1 MRDRDIDDIL
11 RQAGGA
17 QPDVDPALLNRIK
30 GSIGGSMRPVR
41 PLPPAWILTGCLILI
56 CAAVA
61 AGGAL
66 LLGPKG
72 VQKMDALQIGLI
84 FPALA
89 ILVWLAARLCVAEV
103 IPGSPRPLAPWLL
116 IVSGCLALA
125 LIFALLFH
133 DYGTGR
139 FVSQGMTCLVAGLAH
154 ALPASLATWLLL
166 SRGFAVNSLAAGLA
180 KGFLAGLAGVGM
192 LELHC
197 PNFEAPHI
205 LVWHIAVLPV
215 SAAAGMLAA
224 RILRP
229 APGKIALS

>member
-1 MRDRDIDDIL
+1 VRDRDIDDIL
-11 RQAGGA
+11 RQAGGE
-17 QPDVDPALLNRIK
+17 QPDIDPALLERIK
-30 GSIGGSMRPVR
+30 GTIGSSIPPVR

-56 CAAVA
+56 CAAIAV
-61 AGGAL
+61 GGAL
-66 LLGPKG
+66 LLGPTG
-72 VQKMDALQIGLI
+72 VQKMDALEVGLI

-89 ILVWLAARLCVAEV
+89 VLVWLAAKSCVAEA
-103 IPGSPRPLAPWLL
+103 IPGSPRPLAPWALP
-116 IVSGCLALA
+116 VFGCIALA
-125 LIFALLFH
+125 AVFALLFH
-133 DYGTGR
+133 DYGAER

-180 KGFLAGLAGVGM
+180 KGFLAGLAGVSM

-197 PNFEAPHI
+197 TNFEAPHI

-224 RILRP
+224 RIHSVR
-229 APGKIALS
+229 AR

>member
-11 RQAGGA
+11 QQAAGA
-17 QPDVDPALLNRIK
+17 QPDVDPALLERIQ
-30 GSIGGSMRPVR
+30 GSSARRCSRCVRCRPR
-41 PLPPAWILTGCLILI
+41 GFWRGCLILI
-56 CAAVA
+56 CAAIA

-72 VQKMDALQIGLI
+72 VLKMNALEIGLI

-89 ILVWLAARLCVAEV
+89 ILTWLGARLCVAEA

-116 IVSGCLALA
+116 AVSGCITLAA
-125 LIFALLFH
+125 IFALLFH
-133 DYGTGR
+133 DYRTER
-139 FVSQGMTCLVAGLAH
+139 FVPQGMTCLVAGLAH
-154 ALPASLATWLLL
+154 ALPASLAAWLLL
-166 SRGFAVNSLAAGLA
+166 SRGFAVNSLAFGLA
-180 KGFLAGLAGVGM
+180 KGFLAGLAGVAM

-224 RILRP
+224 QLIPPRAR
-229 APGKIALS
+229 